1 MKIQDVE
8 IRTGLDRATIRF
20 YEKEGI
26 VVPEREDN
34 GYRSYS
40 DEDVTL
46 LLKIKLLRQLGL
58 SLFNIKNLQQGSGD
72 FSVILSRQVELLS
85 KQIQND
91 NAAKQVCITMQQE
104 NAQYE
109 SLDSVRYLEMFSLK
123 NTITEPSFQE
133 SVQHERHPWRRYF
146 ARMIDHAFMGAV
158 CIFLFAVVFRIRP
171 LLPNTIRTLNYLSN
185 YFAIP
190 IMALLLCFFG
200 TTPGKWVMG
209 IRLEHIN
216 GGNLTFREAFKREL
230 SVFFFGEGLD
240 IPVISLWRL
249 IKSYKNDTEGYGN
262 PWNEETEIIYTDWT
276 YTKKA
281 AIGLLTAGSLVLSVT
296 SSLDTTLPKYRGN
309 SITLKEFV
317 RNYHDYE
324 KLFDMQS
331 EYVLTGEGNWTK
343 KPENPYNVYVSSEPD
358 HIRSNFTYEFD
369 TEGYLTAVNYSDNW
383 NDAEL
388 NSPVPVYCATAMYA
402 LLGSRPGCSYQ
413 DLINAEE
420 MLVSEINKRLAEA
433 TKQGTFCGEFL
444 INDINVSWC
453 IDAKNCEC
461 IRWGI
466 HDFDGRKR
474 DAVFS

>member
-309 SITLKEFV
+309 SITLK
-317 RNYHDYE
+317 
-324 KLFDMQS
+324 
-331 EYVLTGEGNWTK
+331 
-343 KPENPYNVYVSSEPD
+343 
-358 HIRSNFTYEFD
+358 
-369 TEGYLTAVNYSDNW
+369 
-383 NDAEL
+383 
-388 NSPVPVYCATAMYA
+388 
-402 LLGSRPGCSYQ
+402 
-413 DLINAEE
+413 
-420 MLVSEINKRLAEA
+420 
-433 TKQGTFCGEFL
+433 
-444 INDINVSWC
+444 
-453 IDAKNCEC
+453 
-461 IRWGI
+461 
-466 HDFDGRKR
+466 
-474 DAVFS
+474 